1 MDGWDSIQKMSMYH
15 LKQGTTSI
23 LPTTWTS
30 TFEHTFEALKNF
42 KNYNNYNT
50 NILGVHLEGPFISP
64 NKLGV
69 QPPLAQSPSI
79 EFISKIQELAPIK
92 VITLAPELDGMDK
105 FINELTNYGINIQF
119 GHSVADYECCSK
131 FMDKHVIGF
140 THLYNAMSGNDHRN
154 PGVLSAALEMG
165 SYAEIICDLHHVSAA
180 SIKIAKKMHRKS
192 LCCNRFYGCY
202 WIKRRGI

>member
-1 MDGWDSIQKMSMYH
+1 MLSLKGNIVNFDETYSGEIIFNSKINKVIRSKSNEGGDYIVPGFIDLHCHGANGFDTMDGWGSIQKMSMYH

-79 EFISKIQELAPIK
+79 EFINKIQELAPIK

-105 FINELTNYGINIQF
+105 FINELATYGINLQF
-119 GHSVADYECCSK
+119 GHSTVARSTCQCITKDSGRMVYYL
-131 FMDKHVIGF
+131 
-140 THLYNAMSGNDHRN
+140 LYIER
-154 PGVLSAALEMG
+154 LL
-165 SYAEIICDLHHVSAA
+165 
-180 SIKIAKKMHRKS
+180 
-192 LCCNRFYGCY
+192 
-202 WIKRRGI
+202 